1 MESGPVGEGA
11 VPGDRLPPRA
21 AVPQPAPGR
30 REGETHQEQV
40 RVCATLQFVS
50 YQRNKNNCSYYSSII
65 STGLAVSVGS
75 VGLVTLISLSRCL
88 LNSVW
93 AAASLAELEVL
104 KERQQNIVP
113 DLMVNPVLTTAEIV
127 SQKPQNAS
135 FPDPS
140 SPWTGV
146 KASLPAVVPPP
157 PPSSPT
163 STTSSTAQ
171 SPASTRTTPRDD
183 SYIL

>member
-65 STGLAVSVGS
+65 STGLAVSVCCFVDFDFVVAMSAEFCLGCCKPCRIGS
-75 VGLVTLISLSRCL
+75 
-88 LNSVW
+88 
-93 AAASLAELEVL
+93 L
-104 KERQQNIVP
+104 KGKATKYCTRP
-113 DLMVNPVLTTAEIV
+113 D
-127 SQKPQNAS
+127 
-135 FPDPS
+135 
-140 SPWTGV
+140 G
-146 KASLPAVVPPP
+146 
-157 PPSSPT
+157 
-163 STTSSTAQ
+163 
-171 SPASTRTTPRDD
+171 
-183 SYIL
+183 